1 MLSWALWASACPGG
15 GRILGCIPK
24 PCTPGPALLDS
35 RSRLQSRLTAEPPPK
50 PLRVAPGA
58 PQHPPHGASSFAGGA
73 AAKLL
78 LGPCKPSS
86 QSRHSRPTELLP
98 GQCMCPAAL
107 RELGALSWEC
117 RCLLE
122 SQGTL
127 GHPRHPGVLL

>member
-24 PCTPGPALLDS
+24 PCTLGPALLDS

-58 PQHPPHGASSFAGGA
+58 PQHPPHGASSSAGGA

-86 QSRHSRPTELLP
+86 QSRHPRPTELLP

-122 SQGTL
+122 SQGAL
-127 GHPRHPGVLL
+127 GHPRPPGVLL